1 MAEKS
6 KSDVLTYI
14 SSNLADNNAGL
25 ISAEDVRVSI
35 FDTADSINRIVCSGD
50 TDVAYPFYKD
60 VRAKKVASVGGTFI
74 AESGIIFPNA
84 PANSSE
90 RQVQPFLGVE
100 NLQHNSLGGLTAGDP
115 HTQYLNI
122 NGARPMTGNL
132 RLGNNWIGE
141 AGSGNQGIA
150 FSGGSILTSGTL
162 LFGDGSKIS
171 SGKGAA
177 KAWINFDANGTGG
190 TPVVRSSY
198 NITSLDD
205 VGVGKFRLTI
215 TSGVLGTGHF
225 VAVANSNATSTSGSL
240 EDFEV
245 HSVGMVARSGVDPN
259 KSVTFAIKNLAGQF
273 VDAEINEVVI
283 FGDNP

>member
-6 KSDVLTYI
+6 KNDVLFYI
-14 SSNLADNNAGL
+14 TSNLADNNAGL

-35 FDTADSINRIVCSGD
+35 YDTADSINRIVASGD

-84 PANSSE
+84 PVNSSQ

-100 NLQHNSLGGLTAGDP
+100 NLQHNSIGGLTAGDP
-115 HTQYLNI
+115 HTQYI
-122 NGARPMTGNL
+122 NVNGSRPMTGNFQ
-132 RLGNNWIGE
+132 LGNNWIGD
-141 AGSGNQGIA
+141 SGNSHQGFK
-150 FSGGSILTSGTL
+150 FSGNTISTSGTL
-162 LFGDGSKIS
+162 TFGDNSKIS
-171 SGKGAA
+171 SGKGVA
-177 KAWINFDANGTGG
+177 KAWIIFDASGVAGA
-190 TPVVRSSY
+190 PVIRSSY
-198 NITSLDD
+198 NISSLDD
-205 VGVGKFRLTI
+205 LGTGKFRLTV
-215 TSGVLGTGHF
+215 TSGVLGTGHY
-225 VAVANSNATSTSGSL
+225 VAIGNSNATSTSGSL

-245 HSVGMVARSGVDPN
+245 NTVGLISRSGVDPN
-259 KSVTFAIKNLAGQF
+259 RSFTFGVKNLAGQF